1 MPLDTCAYL
10 VRDLAEGLAEGA
22 LAGDESV
29 VYDACCL
36 WCLRRGAAPPPGG
49 AGEVAGQRM
58 IGQRLNRG
66 TITDS
71 SGMR

>member
-10 VRDLAEGLAEGA
+10 VRDFAEGLAEGA

-36 WCLRRGAAPPPGG
+36 WCLRRGEGGRGG
-49 AGEVAGQRM
+49 AGEVAGQKK